1 MEMNKADIEIA
12 MRTDVLYKR
21 RVSGLDKV
29 SCFFDEWHKRDEP
42 KQSCTSA
49 NWWGYFVSRTSYL
62 ITFRS
67 I

>member
-29 SCFFDEWHKRDEP
+29 SCFFDE
-42 KQSCTSA
+42 
-49 NWWGYFVSRTSYL
+49 
-62 ITFRS
+62 
-67 I
+67 